1 MTYSDS
7 SIDFPHAPGPPT
19 ILVVENDPVLRELL
33 KSIVE
38 TAGYICVE
46 AREGQEALSIIQRHS
61 TICLILSDFQMPEMD
76 GLQLLQTLKQTQ
88 KTRGIPFILVTGN
101 SSIFLRK
108 QAMRDGAF
116 AILHKPFT
124 QHELFHILN
133 RAISLQCKIPNF
145 LESLALDEVRS

>member
-7 SIDFPHAPGPPT
+7 RIDFPHAPELPT
-19 ILVVENDPVLRELL
+19 ILVVENDPVLRNLL
-33 KSIVE
+33 KCVLE
-38 TAGYICVE
+38 TAWYTCVE

-108 QAMRDGAF
+108 QAIRDGAF

-133 RAISLQCKIPNF
+133 RAISLQSKISNF
-145 LESLALDEVRS
+145 SGSLVRDEVRA

>member
-1 MTYSDS
+1 MTYSHS
-7 SIDFPHAPGPPT
+7 SIDFPHAPEPPT

-61 TICLILSDFQMPEMD
+61 TICLILSDFQMPKMD
-76 GLQLLQTLKQTQ
+76 GLHLLRTLKQNS
-88 KTRGIPFILVTGN
+88 KARGIPFILVTGN
-101 SSIFLRK
+101 SSISLRK
-108 QAMRDGAF
+108 QAMRDGAV

-124 QHELFHILN
+124 QHELFHMLN
-133 RAISLQCKIPNF
+133 RAISLQSKISNF
-145 LESLALDEVRS
+145 